1 MPLIFTP
8 LLIILFDQALK
19 FASLRFLVEGDSIPV
34 IKNIFHITLVLNTGA
49 AFGLLKN
56 QTILFIALSIIA
68 ISLIVFYLPR
78 LNKEKILSRV
88 ALALVLGGAASNLI
102 DRLRFGYVIDYLD
115 FRVWPVFN
123 VADSAITLGAILLL
137 FECFKKK

>member
-115 FRVWPVFN
+115 FRV
-123 VADSAITLGAILLL
+123 
-137 FECFKKK
+137 